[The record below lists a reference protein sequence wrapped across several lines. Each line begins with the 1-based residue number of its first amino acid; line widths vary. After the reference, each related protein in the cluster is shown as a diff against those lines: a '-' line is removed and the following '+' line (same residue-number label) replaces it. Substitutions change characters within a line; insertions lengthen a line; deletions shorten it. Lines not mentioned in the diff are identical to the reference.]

1 MTPAAS
7 PQLACLKESASTHRP
22 PVRSMQTRISR
33 RPTCGRNSRARAAAQ
48 KTTRVGAGKASEGLR
63 LYRSNRSLS
72 LRGREG
78 GQRGNKRAGD
88 RARQPVAVYGNGPA
102 DPAYHPALA
111 PGRIELPGSVMRG
124 VPRRAGAGT
133 DALGGSRAPRARTT
147 PSLPL
152 EITRLLASSRAGAA
166 RRRAWSSEQANT
178 SIVCELA
185 HARCENRTARVTR
198 SKRRGCS
205 GCRGART
212 SARVW

>member
-33 RPTCGRNSRARAAAQ
+33 RPTCGRNSRARAAAE
-48 KTTRVGAGKASEGLR
+48 KTTRAGGGKASKALR

-78 GQRGNKRAGD
+78 GQCGNKRAGD
-88 RARQPVAVYGNGPA
+88 RAAGPLPFMATEPA

-111 PGRIELPGSVMRG
+111 PGRKELPGSVMRG

-133 DALGGSRAPRARTT
+133 DALGGRRAPHTHTHTYTHTHTHTPLRRPPPPPRHTTARK
-147 PSLPL
+147 
-152 EITRLLASSRAGAA
+152 
-166 RRRAWSSEQANT
+166 RAWSSEQTNT

-185 HARCENRTARVTR
+185 HARCEKRMGRV
-198 SKRRGCS
+198 
-205 GCRGART
+205 
-212 SARVW
+212 